1 MLKSASFSV
10 AILQNPLT
18 SLEMV
23 HALFSCRLKKCQLPM
38 CKQKLLAFYLQH
50 SIAARICSVLLSFF
64 CFFASFVF
72 CQNAKEPYIIHLETK
87 ALISFMAACEFTVLL
102 TAVPG
107 ETPDTEPSNPISAV
121 SCRHLC
127 LC

>member
-1 MLKSASFSV
+1 MLWFPVDLKKMSASHV
-10 AILQNPLT
+10 QT
-18 SLEMV
+18 ETV
-23 HALFSCRLKKCQLPM
+23 
-38 CKQKLLAFYLQH
+38 AFYLQQ

-72 CQNAKEPYIIHLETK
+72 SQNTKEPYIIHLETK

-127 LC
+127 LS